1 VTGAFAKIAARLR
14 RPKPRRFRVERWG
27 GIVQL
32 SNPAALVFVDRER
45 ARSLGH
51 DGGALWQAHAEEFPG
66 AAPLSAPLEAHLQL
80 TNRCDAGCSGCY
92 TSATP
97 KGLPA
102 ELGLDGWKRSIDEL
116 AEAGVFH
123 LALGGG
129 ESATLPWLGE
139 IVEHARS
146 RGLVP
151 NLTTSGLYDDA
162 TLARLVALAPR
173 FGQINVS
180 LDGVGATYEKVRGI
194 DGFGRADRALVA
206 LRKANPD
213 VGINTVLTR
222 ESVEDLPALFSH
234 ARRRG
239 VSQVELLRYKPSGRG
254 RREYEAQRMD
264 AAQAERLLPTVLR
277 LSLRHRLRVRLD
289 CSLVPFIAHHRP
301 SPRLLRWL
309 SIYGCAGGDH
319 LVGAKADGSLTPC
332 SFAPVVD
339 AKVEGLRAYTARDD
353 AFGVFRRWAD
363 AKAPCSTCEY
373 LSLCRGGCRVVS
385 LHTTGRLDAP
395 DPECPR
401 VRAHAAI
408 HPAPTH
414 RLRVLS

>member
-1 VTGAFAKIAARLR
+1 VIGVLEALASRLR
-14 RPKPRRFRVERWG
+14 RPKPRRFRAERWG

-32 SNPAALVFVDRER
+32 TRPAALVFVDRER
-45 ARSLGH
+45 ARTLGH
-51 DGGALWQAHAEEFPG
+51 DGGATWREHGEEFPG
-66 AAPLSAPLEAHLQL
+66 PAPLSAPLEAHLQL

-97 KGLPA
+97 KGLPT

-116 AEAGVFH
+116 AAAGVFH

-139 IVEHARS
+139 IVEHARA

-162 TLARLVALAPR
+162 TLARLVAIAPR

-180 LDGVGATYEKVRGI
+180 LDGVGATYEKVRGL
-194 DGFGRADRALVA
+194 DGFARADRALVA
-206 LRKANPD
+206 LRRASSE

-222 ESVEDLPALFSH
+222 ESFADLPALFAH

-239 VSQVELLRYKPSGRG
+239 VSQVELLRYKPAGRG

-264 AAQAERLLPTVLR
+264 FAQADRLLPTVLR

-289 CSLVPFIAHHRP
+289 CSMVPFIAHHRP

-332 SFAPVVD
+332 SFAPTIG
-339 AKVEGLRAYTARDD
+339 AKVEDLRAYAARDD
-353 AFGVFRRWAD
+353 AFGVFRRWAG
-363 AKAPCSTCEY
+363 AEAPCSSCEY
-373 LSLCRGGCRVVS
+373 LPLCRGGCRVVS
-385 LHTTGRLDAP
+385 LHLTGRLDAP

-401 VRAHAAI
+401 VRAMT
-408 HPAPTH
+408 PASRPAVH
-414 RLRVLS
+414 LPVLQ